1 MGENEFY
8 SKLEADGMHVVLS
21 RDGNRRIPFGR
32 THAAKQNAEAVAAL
46 LSHDWCAL
54 SFAGYSPPAVGGMG
68 ADPGKVSTKLHE
80 AAQSQMEDYF
90 TNEATETSLHTTVR
104 QLESQLADER
114 AERVRLYHIID
125 KAKGD
130 AAAASQTEQQSQP
143 MRVTLADVAA
153 DAALAVLAEA
163 NERGMP
169 ASDYDALLQRVK
181 INYTVG
187 VSGLLPHATAHAAF
201 GKKVISALSKAQATD
216 ASRGVVPYPSL
227 GTATK
232 NSRRGKLLPAIEAA
246 IGDLREPAPLPAMGE
261 LSLSIYSEAE
271 HQRMLD
277 MVIARFDD

>member
-46 LSHDWCAL
+46 LSHDWHAL

-90 TNEATETSLHTTVR
+90 INKATETFLQTKVR

-125 KAKGD
+125 KAKRD
-130 AAAASQTEQQSQP
+130 DAAASQTEQQSQP

-201 GKKVISALSKAQATD
+201 GKKVISALSKAQATPEGPD
-216 ASRGVVPYPSL
+216 PSL
-227 GTATK
+227 GTVAK
-232 NSRRGKLLPAIEAA
+232 NSRRGKLSPAIEAL
-246 IGDLREPAPLPAMGE
+246 IGDLRESAPLPAMGE
-261 LSLSIYSEAE
+261 LSLTISKAE
-271 HQRMLD
+271 HQRLLD
-277 MVIARFDD
+277 MAVARFDD

>member
-46 LSHDWCAL
+46 LSHDWHAL

-68 ADPGKVSTKLHE
+68 ADPGKVSTNK
-80 AAQSQMEDYF
+80 
-90 TNEATETSLHTTVR
+90 ATETSLQTKVR

-114 AERVRLYHIID
+114 AECVRLYHIID

-216 ASRGVVPYPSL
+216 ASRGVRWGNCL
-227 GTATK
+227 
-232 NSRRGKLLPAIEAA
+232 
-246 IGDLREPAPLPAMGE
+246 
-261 LSLSIYSEAE
+261 
-271 HQRMLD
+271 
-277 MVIARFDD
+277 

>member
-68 ADPGKVSTKLHE
+68 ADPGKESTNK
-80 AAQSQMEDYF
+80 
-90 TNEATETSLHTTVR
+90 ATETSLQTKVR

-114 AERVRLYHIID
+114 AECVRLYHIID

-130 AAAASQTEQQSQP
+130 AAAASQTEQRNQP
-143 MRVTLADVAA
+143 TRVTLADAAA

-201 GKKVISALSKAQATD
+201 GKKVISALSKAQATPEGPD
-216 ASRGVVPYPSL
+216 PSL
-227 GTATK
+227 GTVAK
-232 NSRRGKLLPAIEAA
+232 NSRRGKLSPAIEAL
-246 IGDLREPAPLPAMGE
+246 IGDLRESAPLPAMGE
-261 LSLSIYSEAE
+261 LSLTISKAE
-271 HQRMLD
+271 HQRLLD
-277 MVIARFDD
+277 MAVARFDD